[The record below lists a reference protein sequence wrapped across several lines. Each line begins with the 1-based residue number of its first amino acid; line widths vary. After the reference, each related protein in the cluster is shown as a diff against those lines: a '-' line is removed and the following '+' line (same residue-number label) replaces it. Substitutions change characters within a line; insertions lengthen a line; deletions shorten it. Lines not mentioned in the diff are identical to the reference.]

1 MQASVS
7 NSELDAS
14 LSELTLL
21 LKDED
26 WEAAD
31 RLTADILLL
40 AVAQRLHSGERLLQ
54 DTSASHRPHLTA
66 ETLATIPCQLLY
78 ALDSQWQGASGGHFG
93 FSTQLQI
100 YTEILSSATFDPAL
114 RNWATPHPF
123 FESVGWLMLF
133 PVRPIGFLRFY
144 NWLEFDLEAPKGH
157 LPAMWYWHLPG
168 MASLRLGGFS
178 TGQGAGFGD
187 LARLDAMMLRMTR
200 CQQLGG

>member
-40 AVAQRLHSGERLLQ
+40 AVEQRLHSGERLLQ

-93 FSTQLQI
+93 FSTG
-100 YTEILSSATFDPAL
+100 PPP
-114 RNWATPHPF
+114 TPSLNPW
-123 FESVGWLMLF
+123 VG
-133 PVRPIGFLRFY
+133 
-144 NWLEFDLEAPKGH
+144 
-157 LPAMWYWHLPG
+157 
-168 MASLRLGGFS
+168 
-178 TGQGAGFGD
+178 
-187 LARLDAMMLRMTR
+187 
-200 CQQLGG
+200 

>member
-1 MQASVS
+1 VQASVS
-7 NSELDAS
+7 NRALEAN
-14 LSELTLL
+14 LSDLSLL
-21 LKDED
+21 LNDED

-31 RLTADILLL
+31 RLTANLLLL
-40 AVAQRLHSGERLLQ
+40 AVEQSLHSGELLPGK
-54 DTSASHRPHLTA
+54 SRRPHLTA

-133 PVRPIGFLRFY
+133 PVRPLGFLRFY

>member
-7 NSELDAS
+7 NRALEAN
-14 LSELTLL
+14 LSDLSLL
-21 LKDED
+21 LNDED

-31 RLTADILLL
+31 RLTANLLLL
-40 AVAQRLHSGERLLQ
+40 AVEQSLHSGELLPGK
-54 DTSASHRPHLTA
+54 SRRPHLTA

-114 RNWATPHPF
+114 RNWVTPHPF

-133 PVRPIGFLRFY
+133 PVRPLGFLRFY

-168 MASLRLGGFS
+168 LASLRLGGFS